1 MSGYLP
7 EPPFS
12 HDQQAR
18 TGILLINLGTP
29 EAPTAQAVRP
39 YLKQFLSDTRVI
51 EIPKAIWWLILNGII
66 LNTRPKQSAEKYA
79 SIWRPE
85 GSPLLTYTRKQTSL
99 LKGLLGERGVR
110 NVVVDFAMRYG
121 QPSIESVIMQM
132 RAQGVDRLLVIP
144 LYPQYAGSS
153 SATALDDVY
162 RVLMKLRNMPELR
175 TVRHFH
181 DDAGYIDALAHK
193 ITKHW
198 QQHGRPD
205 KLLMSFHGVPR
216 FTLDKGDPYH
226 CECLK
231 TGRLLAEKLGLNPQ
245 QYVVSFQSRFGR
257 AEWIQP
263 YTSATLEQ
271 LGKAGCKRLDVIC
284 PGFVA
289 DCLETL
295 EEIAMEGKHTFQ
307 QAGGGEFRYIDCLN
321 DDPQW
326 IAALAGIVEKNLQ
339 GWREVIE
346 QDATLCQQRAQALGA
361 AR

>member
-12 HDQQAR
+12 HDSQAK

-29 EAPTAQAVRP
+29 TAPTGQAVRP

-51 EIPKAIWWLILNGII
+51 EIPKTVWWLILNGII
-66 LNTRPKQSAEKYA
+66 LNVRPKKSAEKYA
-79 SIWRPE
+79 SIWSKD
-85 GSPLLTYTRKQTSL
+85 GSPLLVNTRKQTSL
-99 LKGLLGERGVR
+99 LKGLLGERGMR
-110 NVVVDFAMRYG
+110 NIVVDYAMRYG
-121 QPSIESVIMQM
+121 QPSVESVIQNM
-132 RAQGVDRLLVIP
+132 RAQGVDKLLVLP

-153 SATALDDVY
+153 SATALDDVF

-181 DDAGYIDALAHK
+181 DDPGYVDALAQQVQA
-193 ITKHW
+193 HW
-198 QQHGRPD
+198 QQNGRAE

-231 TGRLLAEKLGLNPQ
+231 TGRLLAERLGLSKE

-257 AEWIQP
+257 AEWLQP

-271 LGKAGCKRLDVIC
+271 LGKAGTKSLDVIC
-284 PGFVA
+284 PGFVS

-295 EEIAMEGKHTFQ
+295 EEIAMEGKHSFQ
-307 QAGGGEFRYIDCLN
+307 SSGGGEFRYISCLN
-321 DDPQW
+321 DNPQW
-326 IAALAGIVEKNLQ
+326 IAALAGIVGKNLQ
-339 GWREVIE
+339 GWQEVIE
-346 QDATLCQQRAQALGA
+346 QDTAQRQQRAQSLGA
-361 AR
+361 KS

>member
-1 MSGYLP
+1 MPGYLP

-12 HDQQAR
+12 HDSHSK

-29 EAPTAQAVRP
+29 DAPTGKALRP

-66 LNTRPKQSAEKYA
+66 LNVRPRKSAEKYA
-79 SIWRPE
+79 SIWSKD
-85 GSPLLTYTRKQTSL
+85 GSPLMANTRKQASL
-99 LKGLLGERGVR
+99 LKGLLGEQGLR
-110 NVVVDFAMRYG
+110 NVVVDYAMRYG
-121 QPSIESVIMQM
+121 QPSVQSVISTM
-132 RAQGVDRLLVIP
+132 RAQGVDKLLVLP
-144 LYPQYAGSS
+144 LYPQYAASS

-181 DDAGYIDALAHK
+181 DDAGYIDALARQVQA
-193 ITKHW
+193 HW
-198 QQHGRPD
+198 QHNGRAD
-205 KLLMSFHGVPR
+205 TLLMSFHGVPR

-231 TGRLLAEKLGLNPQ
+231 TGRLLAERLGLSAQ
-245 QYVVSFQSRFGR
+245 QYVISFQSRFGR
-257 AEWIQP
+257 AEWLQP

-271 LGKAGCKRLDVIC
+271 LGKAGTKTLDVIC

-307 QAGGGEFRYIDCLN
+307 SAGGGEFRYISCLN
-321 DDPQW
+321 DNPHW
-326 IAALAGIVEKNLQ
+326 IAALSAIVGKNIQ
-339 GWREVIE
+339 GWQEVTE
-346 QDATLCQQRAQALGA
+346 KDATLRQQRAQALGA
-361 AR
+361 RN

>member
-12 HDQQAR
+12 HDSQAK

-29 EAPTAQAVRP
+29 TAPTGQAVRP

-51 EIPKAIWWLILNGII
+51 EIPKAVWWLILNGII
-66 LNTRPKQSAEKYA
+66 LNVRPKKSAEKYA
-79 SIWRPE
+79 SIWSKD
-85 GSPLLTYTRKQTSL
+85 GSPLLVNTRKQTSL
-99 LKGLLGERGVR
+99 LKGLLGEQGVR
-110 NVVVDFAMRYG
+110 NIVVDYAMRYG
-121 QPSIESVIMQM
+121 QPSVENVIMQM
-132 RAQGVDRLLVIP
+132 RAQGVDKLLVVP

-153 SATALDDVY
+153 SATALDDVF

-181 DDAGYIDALAHK
+181 DDPGYIDALAQQVQA
-193 ITKHW
+193 HW
-198 QQHGRPD
+198 QQNGRAE

-231 TGRLLAEKLGLNPQ
+231 TGRLLAERLGLSKE

-257 AEWIQP
+257 AEWLQP

-271 LGKAGCKRLDVIC
+271 LGKAGTKSLDVIC
-284 PGFVA
+284 PGFVS

-295 EEIAMEGKHTFQ
+295 EEIAMEGKHSFQ
-307 QAGGGEFRYIDCLN
+307 SSGGGEFRYISCLN
-321 DDPQW
+321 DSPQW
-326 IAALAGIVEKNLQ
+326 IAALAGIVGKNLQ
-339 GWREVIE
+339 GWQEVIE
-346 QDATLCQQRAQALGA
+346 QDTAKCQQRAQSLGA
-361 AR
+361 SR